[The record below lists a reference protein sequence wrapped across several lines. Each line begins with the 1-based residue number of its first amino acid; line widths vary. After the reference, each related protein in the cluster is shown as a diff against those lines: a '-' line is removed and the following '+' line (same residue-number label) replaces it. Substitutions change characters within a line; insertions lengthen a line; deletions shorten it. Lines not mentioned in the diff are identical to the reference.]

1 VIHYKAE
8 ANSKLIQGSTFF
20 IKNSKEDLIGLLC
33 INFDS
38 GTYINMAETLL
49 KFAPIPLSINYQ
61 QKNTNTTSE
70 ILHTNIEDVIYSII
84 NPSLLKSDISL
95 SQEKKIQI
103 CSKLNDRGIFQIKGA
118 ISKVAKLLKVSEPSV
133 YRYLKII
140 NEKKQ

>member
-1 VIHYKAE
+1 
-8 ANSKLIQGSTFF
+8 
-20 IKNSKEDLIGLLC
+20 
-33 INFDS
+33 
-38 GTYINMAETLL
+38 
-49 KFAPIPLSINYQ
+49 
-61 QKNTNTTSE
+61 
-70 ILHTNIEDVIYSII
+70 VIYSII